1 MYEKIKSNDLN
12 SESFLYKPG
21 NLIKTIKEIPL
32 REFWDVKDNEIESE
46 ELYTNDKLEIVGKET
61 YEIKPNLN
69 GNNNK
74 VKVTDDEVINIIDN
88 DKILEKYLDTVET
101 ERKDS
106 ELRIATSIS
115 DFRNDLRE
123 DRVNLEQR
131 LSKQMTDMDAKFD
144 KVMDK
149 MDAKLAETN
158 NVVQETLK
166 NIDIKFEKANDKMDA
181 KLAETNNV
189 VQETLKNID
198 IKFEKANDKM
208 DAKLKETNDVVQA
221 IFEKMD
227 IKFEKTNEKR
237 DAEIKEIRD
246 VFQATLKSIDAK
258 FEKTNEVIQATVKEM
273 NIKLDKMGD
282 KITETS
288 VATTRWVIALV
299 VAATISMLGMTIT
312 FLLKIWVP

>member
-181 KLAETNNV
+181 KL
-189 VQETLKNID
+189 
-198 IKFEKANDKM
+198 
-208 DAKLKETNDVVQA
+208 KETNDVVQA